1 MKKTVKGLLIA
12 TSALIAVVAALSLAP
27 LLGIPVGVKTH
38 VSVQVVGPNGYV
50 YPPGFLGFNF
60 GPDGTILVQFSNG
73 TVINLT
79 PTSSDFQKY
88 FKLFEAPLK
97 QFKPDSP
104 LIPIPTRDVAEI
116 RGWVVIRG
124 VNITL
129 TYHGGIAGTIMKDD
143 KGYYVLYRWTLDN
156 ATLQKIEALNRSL
169 AEVVPAYIEAK
180 VRVVPSSAAGL
191 SLSAVQ
197 VKAVQTTFTGYNYLG
212 VQQYNVVQSIAFG
225 YDGSNVVWESGS
237 ITCGG
242 AGYSFYNTITANG
255 VTYSGWGNLATPSIP
270 VNAPSGYV
278 YENTAVY
285 FGINIGGSG
294 IYGQV
299 AGFTTYY
306 YPYGSGW
313 TYYVV
318 YGSSSGKTTSYSGWA
333 DP

>member
-1 MKKTVKGLLIA
+1 MRKAVKGILIA
-12 TSALIAVVAALSLAP
+12 TFALMTAVVSSLAS
-27 LLGIPVGVKTH
+27 LLWMPARTEIG
-38 VSVQVVGPNGYV
+38 VQVVGPNGYV

-60 GPDGTILVQFSNG
+60 GPNGTILVQFSNG
-73 TVINLT
+73 TVIDLT
-79 PTSSDFQKY
+79 PTSGDFQKY

-129 TYHGGIAGTIMKDD
+129 TYRGAPGGGTIMKDD
-143 KGYYVLYRWTLDN
+143 KGYYVLYRWALDN
-156 ATLQKIEALNRSL
+156 ATLQEIEALNRSL

-180 VRVVPSSAAGL
+180 VRVVPSSAAGQ

-212 VQQYNVVQSIAFG
+212 VQQYNVVQSVAFS
-225 YDGSNVVWESGS
+225 YDGSNVVWENSS
-237 ITCGG
+237 ITCGS

-255 VTYSGWGNLATPSIP
+255 VAHSGWGNLAVPSILI
-270 VNAPSGYV
+270 NAHSGYI

-285 FGINIGGSG
+285 FGIGGSG

-318 YGSSSGKTTSYSGWA
+318 YGPSSGNSTSYSGWA